1 MEALPMKKSK
11 QQILSI
17 TIAEVKSFSKPGKS
31 YTIKRSLRS
40 GQLSCN
46 CPAWIFQKGGERKSC
61 KHIIKVLGGMKAER
75 ASEIAVSGAY

>member
-1 MEALPMKKSK
+1 MKKSK

-31 YTIKRSLRS
+31 YTIKRGLRS

-46 CPAWIFQKGGERKSC
+46 CPAWIFQKGERKAC
-61 KHIIKVLGGMKAER
+61 KHITKVLGGMKAER